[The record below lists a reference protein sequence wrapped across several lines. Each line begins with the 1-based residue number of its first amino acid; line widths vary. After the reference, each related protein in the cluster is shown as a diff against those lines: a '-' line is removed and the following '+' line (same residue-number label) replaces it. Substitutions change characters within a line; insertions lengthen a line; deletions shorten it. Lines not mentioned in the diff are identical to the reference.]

1 MEESLRMLLNTN
13 FETDLP
19 PTSAVPKRCT
29 TNKRS
34 QKDSAAISTGG
45 TARYRGVRRR
55 PWGRYAAEIRDP
67 QTKERRWLGTFDTAE
82 AAACAYDSAARAMR
96 GVKARTNF
104 AHPTYPADAENL
116 AKITSQPSIFGSC
129 PFITS
134 TSYGNPNVYFSGYP
148 SCRSDDH
155 SNSLNTLRHSLYF
168 NPLNTNYTNS
178 SCFDFPL
185 QEQMPSNFLSNSFS
199 SAQSAFMGSSSS
211 MNLSRVTITHAN
223 SENPTVTILNN
234 ISPNLEKL
242 ENQENISS
250 EMITSNDHE
259 TNNCME
265 YFPMERSDTGLLHEV
280 LNGFFPKPK
289 TVVKTE
295 QPHNMC
301 NSIHPPPPV
310 LLQVSMKQEQVAK
323 DSKASEID
331 NFPQFESFKS
341 NSTSSSCNDFS
352 SYGIMGAGDVFQYQ
366 EAFNLF
372 AGEMQNIG

>member
-1 MEESLRMLLNTN
+1 MEESLRMLLNTD
-13 FETDLP
+13 FETHHLP

-82 AAACAYDSAARAMR
+82 AAAYAYDSAARAMR

-104 AHPTYPADAENL
+104 AYPTYPADHAENL

-129 PFITS
+129 SNIRS
-134 TSYGNPNVYFSGYP
+134 TCYGNPDVDFSGYS

-155 SNSLNTLRHSLYF
+155 SNSLNMLLHSLYF
-168 NPLNTNYTNS
+168 NPSNTNYTNS

-185 QEQMPSNFLSNSFS
+185 QEQMSSNFLSNSFS

-211 MNLSRVTITHAN
+211 SMNLSRVTSTHAN
-223 SENPTVTILNN
+223 SANPTVTIQNN
-234 ISPNLEKL
+234 ISPNLAKL

-259 TNNCME
+259 AYNCME

-280 LNGFFPKPK
+280 LHGFFPKPK
-289 TVVKTE
+289 TVVKSE
-295 QPHNMC
+295 PPHNMC

-310 LLQVSMKQEQVAK
+310 LLQVSMKQEQVVK
-323 DSKASEID
+323 GSKASEID

-341 NSTSSSCNDFS
+341 NSTPSSCNDFS

-366 EAFNLF
+366 EALNLF
-372 AGEMQNIG
+372 AW